1 MVVDDSPLR
10 VLVLG
15 TRAPARAVIAG
26 ALAGFG
32 HEVEQSWALHHA
44 LTLLVPGRFDAFI
57 TFLGPGQAPLRML
70 AQIPPQLGEPR
81 TTAFIAIAPGLV
93 HGQEEEVRR
102 AGFDRLLV
110 EPLPLPAMHRSV
122 LDAALPLRP
131 PPALDHALRA
141 ALRAGE
147 GETALDLLEAAVR
160 SAAERLATEEP
171 LEAPAV
177 TEAALLVGQACRAAG
192 FPAAA
197 AAAEALGAEPERP
210 YRLRALGS
218 ALGAARVAA
227 RTERLRRGAERPI

>member
-1 MVVDDSPLR
+1 MMVDDSPLR

-15 TRAPARAVIAG
+15 TRAPARAVIAS

-32 HEVEQSWALHHA
+32 HAVEQSWALHHA

-81 TTAFIAIAPGLV
+81 ATAFIAIAPAQV

-102 AGFDRLLV
+102 AGFDRLLA
-110 EPLPLPAMHRSV
+110 EPLPLPAMHQAV

-131 PPALDHALRA
+131 PPALDRALRA
-141 ALRAGE
+141 ALGE
-147 GETALDLLEAAVR
+147 AALDALEAAVR
-160 SAAERLATEEP
+160 SAAACLAMDEP
-171 LEAPAV
+171 LAPAAM
-177 TEAALLVGQACRAAG
+177 TEAAALVGQACRAAG

-227 RTERLRRGAERPI
+227 RTERLRRAAERPI